1 MFILA
6 ILLLDHIQFTL
17 IHGPNIPGSYAILF
31 FIALDFAFTNRYF
44 HNWVSFLIQPMCL
57 ILSGDISNCLLLFP
71 SSILDVFQPGGLI
84 FWYHNFLP
92 FHIIHRVLM
101 ARILEWFVISSTSG
115 PHFVRTLHYDL
126 SMLVGP
132 AWHGT
137 QFHWVT
143 QALHHN
149 KAVIHEGGKDM
160 NSQLFKLSQIVDS
173 FLLLLL
179 LLFSLHEWGVC
190 EEARFCN
197 SVFLNKLQ
205 HFSEGSCVQLKAVP
219 IVFFFFLI

>member
-1 MFILA
+1 
-6 ILLLDHIQFTL
+6 
-17 IHGPNIPGSYAILF
+17 
-31 FIALDFAFTNRYF
+31 
-44 HNWVSFLIQPMCL
+44 
-57 ILSGDISNCLLLFP
+57 
-71 SSILDVFQPGGLI
+71 
-84 FWYHNFLP
+84 
-92 FHIIHRVLM
+92 M

-219 IVFFFFLI
+219 IVFFFFNLISCFWLFFNIFIFHWRIIKMPKYNFHILLSFSLVLLVGRLLGGDDFNDKNWT